1 MSTKEQKRSG
11 SEELAGLL
19 GVTPEEL
26 DRLFNLSEERLKE
39 LDEAEFRARMRERC
53 HHTLEIPTY
62 ESAYFNRP
70 LPAEQTETV
79 EKMLREWERRGL
91 SHDLVEYRFA
101 TTILGFA
108 KKRVAGEPVDL
119 SVYEPKWL
127 TPAEQEAFERV
138 VYERRSVR
146 QWDRQRHVSDELI
159 DKVLK
164 AGLWGPAGCNLQ
176 HTRYMVIREESE
188 PGLFEGSDVPG
199 GPVHIIVM
207 QDLRCQRANPL
218 MPPNN
223 FLLDSGAATQNIVLA
238 AHAYGLGS
246 CWLTFS
252 DVMYNRLVRHY
263 SLPDYFKLITY
274 VDLGWPDQSP
284 CTIWRC
290 GVDEAVIHRSQ
301 DMSKDL

>member
-1 MSTKEQKRSG
+1 MSTKEQKSSG

-62 ESAYFNRP
+62 ESAYFTRP
-70 LPAEQTETV
+70 MPAEQTETV

-101 TTILGFA
+101 TAILGFA

-146 QWDRQRHVSDELI
+146 GERSL
-159 DKVLK
+159 
-164 AGLWGPAGCNLQ
+164 
-176 HTRYMVIREESE
+176 S
-188 PGLFEGSDVPG
+188 
-199 GPVHIIVM
+199 
-207 QDLRCQRANPL
+207 PL
-218 MPPNN
+218 
-223 FLLDSGAATQNIVLA
+223 
-238 AHAYGLGS
+238 
-246 CWLTFS
+246 
-252 DVMYNRLVRHY
+252 
-263 SLPDYFKLITY
+263 
-274 VDLGWPDQSP
+274 
-284 CTIWRC
+284 
-290 GVDEAVIHRSQ
+290 
-301 DMSKDL
+301 